1 MTTTPNVPTLVADVT
16 DPRDGTLLAGL
27 EAFLTRY
34 VAFTT
39 PDYAFALAL
48 WAAAT
53 YLWPHFDAFGYLVIT
68 SDTKRSGKTRL
79 SEVLQFVSSNPR
91 AFAAM
96 TPATLFRSIRDEQP
110 TVFIDEAEA
119 MSGEAAGTMR
129 TVLNVGYRKGQV
141 VPRAGAKGGIEE
153 WPVYCPKVFILIGDM
168 FDTLRD
174 RSIIIRMRRTKA
186 VLQRFLY
193 EEAKGDGNAL
203 GERVRD
209 FLTDRKDMVLDWY
222 MGADAEEFDFLPDR
236 DAEIWLPLFAVCSVL
251 APARMDELKRVAVD
265 LTTDKTQDVRR
276 YHELAQSE
284 EEATNDEYAERL
296 LRDLHVVMNGD
307 AALYTTDALDKLKAI
322 PTAPWRK
329 FRGDGLT
336 AIDMGNLLSR
346 FGVAPKLIR
355 TGRKGVKKGP
365 NAERVARGYRADD
378 VTAALAQLA

>member
-1 MTTTPNVPTLVADVT
+1 MTTDMTETPN
-16 DPRDGTLLAGL
+16 DPRDGNLLKQL
-27 EAFLTRY
+27 EAYLTSY

-39 PDYAFALAL
+39 PDYAFALSL
-48 WAAAT
+48 WTAAT

-79 SEVLQFVSSNPR
+79 SEILQNVSSNPR

-96 TPATLFRSIRDEQP
+96 TPSTLFRSIRDENP
-110 TVFIDEAEA
+110 TIFIDEAEA
-119 MSGEAAGTMR
+119 ISGEAAGTMR
-129 TVLNVGYRKGQV
+129 TVLNVGYRKGQT
-141 VPRAGAKGGIEE
+141 VPRQGKGGMIEE

-186 VLQRFLY
+186 ALQRFRY
-193 EEAKGDGNAL
+193 DIAKADGNAL
-203 GERVRD
+203 GEQVNA

-222 MGADAEEFDFLPDR
+222 MGASTEDFAFLPDR
-236 DAEIWLPLFAVCSVL
+236 DAEIWMPLFAVCSVL
-251 APARMDELKRVAVD
+251 APERMDELKRVAVD
-265 LTTDKTQDVRR
+265 MTTDKTQESRR
-276 YHELAQSE
+276 YHELGQSE
-284 EEATNDEYAERL
+284 EDATNEEYAERL
-296 LRDLHVVMNGD
+296 LKDLHTAMNGD
-307 AALYTTDALDKLKAI
+307 KHLYTNEALDKLKAI

-355 TGRKGVKKGP
+355 TGRKGQKTGT
-365 NAERVARGYRADD
+365 NAERVARGYRAED
-378 VTAALAQLA
+378 VTKAIAGL